1 MFAGPV
7 YSPVSDLHWHNE
19 RRRLGDLTPQPD
31 NPRQI
36 KRDEAERLVESL
48 EDYDQVETLAVSP
61 DGEVYN
67 GHQRLAVWQ
76 QKYGPDYEVDV
87 RVASRPLTHKEWA
100 RLTVLL
106 HRGTTGDWDWDGLA
120 NWEDVDAADLVG
132 WGFDAGEL
140 GLGEQL
146 EEQYEPLGPKT
157 MFRVLIS
164 VPIDDAMEIRALCA
178 TVELM
183 PGAEVVYGSN

>member
-1 MFAGPV
+1 M
-7 YSPVSDLHWHNE
+7 SKTNISWHNE

-36 KRDEAERLVESL
+36 HKDQAERLVTSL
-48 EDYDQVETLAVSP
+48 EDFDQVETIAVSP

-76 QKYGPDYEVDV
+76 QKYGPDYEIDV

-106 HRGTTGDWDWDGLA
+106 HRGTTGEWDFDGLA
-120 NWEDVDAADLVG
+120 NWEGVDVADLLD
-132 WGFDAGEL
+132 WGFDAEEL
-140 GLGEQL
+140 GIITGIEFP
-146 EEQYEPLGPKT
+146 EYDEDIEN
-157 MFRVLIS
+157 
-164 VPIDDAMEIRALCA
+164 E
-178 TVELM
+178 VEYLTC
-183 PGAEVVYGSN
+183 PECGHKWAK